1 MSLTSLITATKRW
14 LTTFFREQAEM
25 AEKTELFLEAIPW
38 RTEQ

>member
-1 MSLTSLITATKRW
+1 MSLTNILATTKRW

-25 AEKTELFLEAIPW
+25 SVRTELFLEAIPW